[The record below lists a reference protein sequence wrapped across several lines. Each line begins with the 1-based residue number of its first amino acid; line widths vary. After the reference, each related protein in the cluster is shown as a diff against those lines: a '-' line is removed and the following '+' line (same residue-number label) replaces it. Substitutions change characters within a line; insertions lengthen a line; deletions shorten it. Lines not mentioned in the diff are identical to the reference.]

1 MNPQQLQLLQLLAS
15 ANTVSGQQLGAA
27 LGISRNAVWKHL
39 QKLRE
44 IGLEIKA
51 VSGSGYQLLTP
62 LELFDKKRILALIA
76 QHSLQLPGQLILKL
90 TTESSN
96 DDLNNLPR
104 DQHHGS
110 VVIAEHQSAG
120 RGSRGRTWVSPFG
133 RNIYLSMGWEFQH
146 GINQVAGLSLLTG
159 LAVVEALTTFQI
171 NDARL
176 KWPNDILRG
185 PDTALA
191 KLGGCLVEINGD
203 IAGPCQA
210 TIGIGLNLRLADSSQ
225 IDQSWADLRDHQNL
239 SRNALVAEIISQLLR
254 FLPIFS
260 NQGLQPFIYDWNK
273 HHAYAGKL
281 VHLAG
286 PETNISGIATGID
299 EQGGLLVSNKTGETT
314 IHSGEVSL
322 FPINTHPQN

>member
-15 ANTVSGQQLGAA
+15 ANTVSGQQLGEV

-39 QKLRE
+39 QKLRKL
-44 IGLEIKA
+44 GLEIKA
-51 VSGSGYQLLTP
+51 VSGSGYQLLSP
-62 LELFDKKRILALIA
+62 LELFDKDRILALIA
-76 QHSLQLPGQLILKL
+76 QNSLQLPGQLILKM

-96 DDLNNLPR
+96 DDLNNLPH

-120 RGSRGRTWVSPFG
+120 RGRRGRTWVSPFG

-159 LAVVEALTTFQI
+159 VAVVKALRTFQVK
-171 NDARL
+171 DTQL

-185 PDTALA
+185 SDTALA
-191 KLGGCLVEINGD
+191 KLGGCLVEVNGD

-225 IDQSWADLRDHQNL
+225 IDQSWVDLRDHESL
-239 SRNALVAEIISQLLR
+239 SRNALVAEVISQLLQL
-254 FLPIFS
+254 LPVFS
-260 NQGLQPFIYDWNK
+260 AQGLQPFIHDWNK
-273 HHAYAGKL
+273 YHAYAGKL
-281 VHLAG
+281 VQLTG

-299 EQGGLLVSNKTGETT
+299 EQGGLLVSNKTGQTT

-322 FPINTHPQN
+322 FPINTHPQD